1 MPRIIVERNIEVPM
15 RDGCVLRA
23 DLFRPDTPE
32 KLPVL
37 LNRTPYNKA
46 MPMVYGGTLDAL
58 RAAEA
63 GYNVMVQD
71 CRGRFASAG
80 VWNCFTDEARD
91 GYDTIEWAARQSWAD
106 GKVGT
111 YGASYMGATQWLAA
125 TNAPPSLKAM
135 APSIT
140 ASDYHDGWTY
150 QGGAFAL
157 FFNVSWTMAALAPV
171 RLLRERADN
180 PAVAGELGAVMS
192 SLDSMREKMNFMPL
206 KEFPMFRAG
215 APFFFDWLAH
225 PAYDAYWRA
234 LSIEEHHAA
243 INVPALN
250 IGGWYDI
257 FQGGT
262 IRNYT
267 GMRSRGGSD
276 AARNGQRLIVGPW
289 NHAVPFQNLVGAVDF
304 GYRASP
310 LSVDIDGIT
319 LRFFDHWL
327 KGKAGADAESP
338 VRIFVMGTNQWRD
351 EKEWPLPGTDFR
363 RYYLHSRGRANS
375 YVRRRRALDRCTS
388 GRAARFVPLQSPRP
402 RAYCRRWTVLLSRRA
417 AGRCVRSAS
426 RRASR

>member
-23 DLFRPDTPE
+23 DLFRPDTPD

-46 MPMVYGGTLDAL
+46 MPGVFTGTLDAL

-91 GYDTIEWAARQSWAD
+91 GYDTIEWAARQSWAN
-106 GKVGT
+106 GNVGT

-125 TNAPPSLKAM
+125 TNTPPSLKAM

-150 QGGAFAL
+150 QGGAFSL
-157 FFNVSWTMAALAPV
+157 FFNVSWTMGALAPA
-171 RLLRERADN
+171 RLLRERDQKGADE
-180 PAVAGELGAVMS
+180 ALLKELGTTIGS
-192 SLDSMREKMNFMPL
+192 IDRMREKMDYLPL
-206 KEFPMFRAG
+206 RDFPMFRKG
-215 APFFFDWLAH
+215 APYFFDWLAH
-225 PAYDAYWRA
+225 PGYDEYWKA
-234 LSIEEHHAA
+234 LSIEEHHNQ
-243 INVPALN
+243 ITVPALN

-267 GMRSRGGSD
+267 GMRESGGTDTARRGP
-276 AARNGQRLIVGPW
+276 RLVLGPW
-289 NHAVPFQNLVGAVDF
+289 H
-304 GYRASP
+304 
-310 LSVDIDGIT
+310 
-319 LRFFDHWL
+319 
-327 KGKAGADAESP
+327 
-338 VRIFVMGTNQWRD
+338 
-351 EKEWPLPGTDFR
+351 
-363 RYYLHSRGRANS
+363 
-375 YVRRRRALDRCTS
+375 
-388 GRAARFVPLQSPRP
+388 
-402 RAYCRRWTVLLSRRA
+402 
-417 AGRCVRSAS
+417 
-426 RRASR
+426 

>member
-91 GYDTIEWAARQSWAD
+91 GYDTIEWAARQNWAD
-106 GKVGT
+106 GNVGT

-125 TNAPPSLKAM
+125 TSTPPSLKAM

-157 FFNVSWTMAALAPV
+157 FFNVSWTMAALAPA

-180 PAVAGELGAVMS
+180 PAVVGELGMVMT

-206 KEFPMFRAG
+206 NQFPMFRAG

-225 PAYDAYWRA
+225 PAYDDYWRGLVNRGA
-234 LSIEEHHAA
+234 SR
-243 INVPALN
+243 
-250 IGGWYDI
+250 GD
-257 FQGGT
+257 Q
-262 IRNYT
+262 
-267 GMRSRGGSD
+267 RSRAEHRRMVRHLSGRHDSQLLRDALARWQRRGARGTASD
-276 AARNGQRLIVGPW
+276 HR
-289 NHAVPFQNLVGAVDF
+289 AVESRGAV
-304 GYRASP
+304 S
-310 LSVDIDGIT
+310 
-319 LRFFDHWL
+319 
-327 KGKAGADAESP
+327 ES
-338 VRIFVMGTNQWRD
+338 
-351 EKEWPLPGTDFR
+351 R
-363 RYYLHSRGRANS
+363 RRGRFRIPLEPGVGRHRWHHDAIS
-375 YVRRRRALDRCTS
+375 STS
-388 GRAARFVPLQSPRP
+388 GSKAKPAPTRN
-402 RAYCRRWTVLLSRRA
+402 RRCEFS
-417 AGRCVRSAS
+417 
-426 RRASR
+426 

>member
-91 GYDTIEWAARQSWAD
+91 GYDTIEWAARQNWAD
-106 GKVGT
+106 GNVGT

-125 TNAPPSLKAM
+125 TNTPPSLKAM

-157 FFNVSWTMAALAPV
+157 FFNVSWTMAALAPA
-171 RLLRERADN
+171 RLLRERA
-180 PAVAGELGAVMS
+180 
-192 SLDSMREKMNFMPL
+192 
-206 KEFPMFRAG
+206 
-215 APFFFDWLAH
+215 
-225 PAYDAYWRA
+225 
-234 LSIEEHHAA
+234 
-243 INVPALN
+243 
-250 IGGWYDI
+250 
-257 FQGGT
+257 
-262 IRNYT
+262 
-267 GMRSRGGSD
+267 
-276 AARNGQRLIVGPW
+276 
-289 NHAVPFQNLVGAVDF
+289 
-304 GYRASP
+304 
-310 LSVDIDGIT
+310 
-319 LRFFDHWL
+319 
-327 KGKAGADAESP
+327 
-338 VRIFVMGTNQWRD
+338 
-351 EKEWPLPGTDFR
+351 
-363 RYYLHSRGRANS
+363 
-375 YVRRRRALDRCTS
+375 
-388 GRAARFVPLQSPRP
+388 
-402 RAYCRRWTVLLSRRA
+402 
-417 AGRCVRSAS
+417 
-426 RRASR
+426 